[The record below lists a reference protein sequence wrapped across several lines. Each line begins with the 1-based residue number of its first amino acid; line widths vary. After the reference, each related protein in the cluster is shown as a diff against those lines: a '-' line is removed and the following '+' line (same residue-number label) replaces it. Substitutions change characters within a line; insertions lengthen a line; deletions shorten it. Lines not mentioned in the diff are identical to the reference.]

1 MKKWMV
7 IFIVIVLLFMII
19 SLSSNYQLKN
29 KLGQLENE
37 IKLTKDQVND
47 TKDQVYDLKYE
58 ILETMEKEN
67 SLLSSYDIEISYEN
81 GEIQASIKVVPKEKR
96 TDEKIFI
103 TLAREKKEAILV
115 NDSQYKTKFVFPLKL
130 KTAAIVSF
138 ESESSIRQELLPL
151 ENIERLLSIHYLS
164 NWETR
169 NDEPVTDSGIFSM
182 HIDGEE
188 NIINGINSATLIIKD
203 FHTGGEIGREQ
214 VVFEKDKEIGGLSF
228 EVVLEEYLENI
239 GSYIVAIE
247 IKTEEG
253 ISYKGEIAHF
263 ETAKEG
269 GATRSSGTG
278 SMIPNWY
285 K

>member
-1 MKKWMV
+1 MRKWKV

-37 IKLTKDQVND
+37 IISTKGEVNE
-47 TKDQVYDLKYE
+47 TKEQVYDLKYE

-67 SLLSSYDIEISYEN
+67 SLLSSYDTEISYEN
-81 GEIQASIKVVPKEKR
+81 GEIQATIKVVPKEKR
-96 TDEKIFI
+96 SDEKIFI

-115 NDSQYKTKFVFPLKL
+115 NDSQYRTKFVFPLKL
-130 KTAAIVSF
+130 NTTAIVSF
-138 ESESSIRQELLPL
+138 ESENSIRQELLPI
-151 ENIERLLSIHYLS
+151 ENIERLLTIDYLS

-169 NDEPVTDSGIFSM
+169 NNEPVTDSGIFSM
-182 HIDGEE
+182 HIDGED
-188 NIINGINSATLIIKD
+188 NIINGINKATLIIKD
-203 FHTGGEIGREQ
+203 FHTGGEIGRQQ
-214 VVFEKDKEIGGLSF
+214 VVFEKDKETEGLSF
-228 EVVLEEYLENI
+228 EIDLEDYLENI

-253 ISYKGEIAHF
+253 ISYKGEIALF
-263 ETAKEG
+263 KTAKEG

-278 SMIPNWY
+278 SMIPNW
-285 K
+285 